1 MLCIEHIM
9 ALSTTSLDD
18 LPMGGG
24 GGPPLQTVNTKIP
37 NGAADLQQQ
46 RDEDIARMA
55 GGPPR
60 GEIRPSPGAVNELV
74 TGLQSAA
81 ASGMTQLPARDVP
94 RATQP
99 VVVDEQVKPNYVPT
113 HPDYIS
119 AHNVQQERAAVMIK
133 QQKNREDTKEV
144 VYDELHTPILLAA
157 LFFMFQL
164 PFVRSFMMK
173 IVPMVFSADGNYNLY
188 GYVLT
193 SLLFAGTFYSLTK
206 FTTVVS
212 RT

>member
-1 MLCIEHIM
+1 M

-24 GGPPLQTVNTKIP
+24 GPPAQTMNTKVP
-37 NGAADLQQQ
+37 NAAAGLQQQ
-46 RDEDIARMA
+46 RDEDMARMA
-55 GGPPR
+55 PGPRPAA
-60 GEIRPSPGAVNELV
+60 EMHPSPGAVNELV

-94 RATQP
+94 RDTQS
-99 VVVDEQVKPNYVPT
+99 VVVDERVKPNYVPAN
-113 HPDYIS
+113 PDYIA
-119 AHNVQQERAAVMIK
+119 AHNVQQERAAVAIR
-133 QQKNREDTKEV
+133 QQKNVEDTKEAI
-144 VYDELHTPILLAA
+144 YDELHTPILLAA

-164 PFVRSFMMK
+164 PFVRSFVMK
-173 IVPMVFSADGNYNLY
+173 VAPVVFGADGNYNLY

-193 SLLFAGTFYSLTK
+193 SALFAGTFYGLTK
-206 FTTVVS
+206 FTTIVS